1 MRSITLTLLL
11 LCSACATARD
21 STLPALGEV
30 LRKAHVAQAAAV
42 DGRAAARHVA
52 DLLCRAPLPETAAVC
67 SEAERALLISKD
79 ALNISADGLDAA
91 SKIYNDVND
100 EVGK

>member
-21 STLPALGEV
+21 QALPVVGEV
-30 LRKAHVAQAAAV
+30 LRRAHEAQAAAV
-42 DGRAAARHVA
+42 DGRAAAKRVTE
-52 DLLCRAPLPETAAVC
+52 LFCRAPLPETAAVC
-67 SEAERALLISKD
+67 SEAERALLFSKD

-91 SKIYNDVND
+91 SKIYTEIND
-100 EVGK
+100 EVSK